1 MSTSSTF
8 AEVPRR
14 CSVLTVGSDR
24 DPVAVPRVRVAR
36 SLWSRFLGLMGRA
49 TIESDE
55 GLWLVPCRSIH
66 MFFMR
71 TSIDVAFLDRDGKVV
86 RAVAGMRPWSLRP
99 LSATLLPVRGAWSA
113 LELAPGTLRRLG
125 IRSGSQLTFR
135 PVLRDR
141 VEVDDP
147 CIRRNQHGKGARE

>member
-71 TSIDVAFLDRDGKVV
+71 TSIDVAFLDRHGRVV
-86 RAVAGMRPWSLRP
+86 RAVTGMRPWSLRP
-99 LSATLLPVRGAWSA
+99 MSVTLVPVRGAYSA
-113 LELAPGTLRRLG
+113 LELAPGTLQRLG
-125 IRSGSQLTFR
+125 IQSGSQLTFR
-135 PVLRDR
+135 PILRDR
-141 VEVDDP
+141 AAGDD
-147 CIRRNQHGKGARE
+147 HGIDGREHRKGARE

>member
-1 MSTSSTF
+1 
-8 AEVPRR
+8 
-14 CSVLTVGSDR
+14 
-24 DPVAVPRVRVAR
+24 
-36 SLWSRFLGLMGRA
+36 
-49 TIESDE
+49 
-55 GLWLVPCRSIH
+55 

-135 PVLRDR
+135 PILRDR

-147 CIRRNQHGKGARE
+147 CICRNQRGKGARE